1 MTKHDSIY
9 LQWSI
14 GNPKNPNG
22 KNFLLQHNFWFVA
35 GNSFGWWI
43 SIIFEVCQSFWKFWE
58 ILLYMTFWFQVP
70 LSFFWLTKEK
80 KLVWQSSKEAPFVC
94 RLMLVIVQSFC
105 SLSPTSHHFEMIW
118 KGLKTRK
125 SKKMCLSSYS
135 LMAVVE
141 TQQAVARPGSDWS
154 SSVSARL
161 WLV

>member
-1 MTKHDSIY
+1 MPKHDTRY

-14 GNPKNPNG
+14 GNPENPTG
-22 KNFLLQHNFWFVA
+22 KNFLLPLDICCVVDCR
-35 GNSFGWWI
+35 FGWWI
-43 SIIFEVCQSFWKFWE
+43 SIIFEVCQYFWKFWE

-70 LSFFWLTKEK
+70 LSFFGLTKEK
-80 KLVWQSSKEAPFVC
+80 KFVWQSSKEAPFVC
-94 RLMLVIVQSFC
+94 RLMLVIVHSFC

-141 TQQAVARPGSDWS
+141 TQQAVARPGNDWS
-154 SSVSARL
+154 SSV
-161 WLV
+161 